1 VSQRNPTHRVAA
13 ALSLVLACGLLGA
26 SIGLMTAQLFA
37 TEPASGWKRLGD
49 ASGALTVGSVLGVIA
64 GGYLAFDLSTRA
76 RWWSS
81 LVAIMLTAGTLWSL
95 ALTAQ

>member
-1 VSQRNPTHRVAA
+1 VSQSNPTHRVIA
-13 ALSLVLACGLLGA
+13 ALSLILACGLLGA
-26 SIGLMTAQLFA
+26 SIGLMTAQLFT
-37 TEPASGWKRLGD
+37 TEPTSGWKGFGD
-49 ASGALTVGSVLGVIA
+49 ASGALTVGGVLGAIA

-81 LVAIMLTAGTLWSL
+81 LVAIVLTAGTLWSL

>member
-1 VSQRNPTHRVAA
+1 VSQSNPTHRVIA
-13 ALSLVLACGLLGA
+13 ALALVLSCGLLGA

-37 TEPASGWKRLGD
+37 SEPASGWQGFGD
-49 ASGALTVGSVLGVIA
+49 ASGALTVGSVLGVTA

-81 LVAIMLTAGTLWSL
+81 LVAIVLTAGTLWSL